1 VTESI
6 FKPKEQ
12 PIPEPIEPKVIFYSE
27 LWQKQLRNLDMN
39 NIRAKS
45 LSLMKQLRAADQ
57 PYIDK
62 VNNQYTGEQFVRK
75 AEEFVDSDD
84 EKSFPFKKAI
94 AKAVK

>member
-1 VTESI
+1 
-6 FKPKEQ
+6 
-12 PIPEPIEPKVIFYSE
+12 
-27 LWQKQLRNLDMN
+27 
-39 NIRAKS
+39 
-45 LSLMKQLRAADQ
+45 MKQLRAADQ
-57 PYIDK
+57 PYINK